1 MAGLARDRDRER
13 NRADDAARRLLEI
26 DRHLGED
33 VRTACSAARGA
44 SAHAEELVAE
54 EDGKEVGDV
63 REVEVGRPEAA
74 GAKALVP
81 EAVVELARLRLREDL
96 VRLGR
101 LAEALLGVWLL
112 REEAGA
118 HEVEERDALLEHFEQ
133 ALVAA
138 EIVGPKLVEDARRP
152 PDVHLLLAG
161 LEDIAEGG
169 TELREERTL
178 AGREP
183 WILEAA
189 AEETG
194 AELEARHAVV
204 QVRAGPVG
212 EPGVDGL
219 GEAEQPLRHAD
230 RRRDDDHEHELRL
243 EQDDLD

>member
-1 MAGLARDRDRER
+1 MPLGYSRPSPDPTRRWGRVLLLVELLDEAGELPCG
-13 NRADDAARRLLEI
+13 RADSVDRLQVVHPQRAEQT
-26 DRHLGED
+26 DRSE
-33 VRTACSAARGA
+33 
-44 SAHAEELVAE
+44 VA
-54 EDGKEVGDV
+54 
-63 REVEVGRPEAA
+63 
-74 GAKALVP
+74 VP
-81 EAVVELARLRLREDL
+81 EAVRCADERDTGE
-96 VRLGR
+96 
-101 LAEALLGVWLL
+101 LGVFELRANADERPL

-133 ALVAA
+133 APVAA

-204 QVRAGPVG
+204 QVLAGPVG
-212 EPGVDGL
+212 EPGVDRL
-219 GEAEQPLRHAD
+219 GEAEQPLRHAP
-230 RRRDDDHEHELRL
+230 RRRDDDHEH
-243 EQDDLD
+243 